1 MALAEMQKVHMAM
14 HRSVSAQVM
23 AKIQELGVCH
33 FLKQVTDDTSTPLQ
47 LTGGALSSVESDLK
61 KVDDLLGE
69 IRFVSRFVEPY
80 VTEKTSALSGI
91 FGDVPEY
98 SLNQLSDL
106 TSEDNFRQLAL
117 ELRQLEKRYSDV
129 HSRIARLQGLATQ
142 LESFVSLP
150 FPLELFND
158 GTETVQA
165 LLVLVKDE
173 AITNIKSAL
182 SSATGDCVEF
192 SLPLNTSKENEKLLA
207 ALYLRE
213 FHENV
218 TATLL
223 DFSVTRV
230 DVPEQTCRSAAE
242 ELKAI
247 VQEITLH
254 QKEAEEILDLI
265 KAHAN
270 EADKRSKL
278 ANDFW
283 SMRRDQLEALMC
295 GEDTAQTVLIQ
306 FWMPKLSV
314 PVMQRNISA
323 WADSCE
329 TFILDPI
336 KGERVPTLLQNA
348 SWAEPIEPL
357 TLMYGVPVYG
367 GVDPTPLMTPFFY
380 LFFGMCFGDA
390 GYGLLLTGILGYFIL
405 SKRMPPTAR
414 KLFTVMAMGAVASVV
429 FGMITNSWFGDSLDA
444 FPFLSFLKPLKSFQ
458 ILNPM
463 EDPIQLLGISLFLG
477 VVQIYA
483 GLLIAMKEAVKKG
496 EYLVAF
502 ADQGGWM
509 ILLGGLIGMLLAN
522 GEMIPGTLFSLF
534 KIISILGALILIF
547 TQGRS
552 KEGIFSKLFS
562 GVMSLYNVTGFLG
575 DILSYSRLLALGL
588 GSATVGMVINLLAN
602 LVADIPKIGIFL
614 AVIVFVVGHV
624 FSIAVNILGAFV
636 HSLRLQY
643 VEFLGK
649 FLDAT
654 GMDFQPLALKPKH
667 VRLVEEKLS

>member
-33 FLKQVTDDTSTPLQ
+33 FLKQVADEASVPVK
-47 LTGGALSSVESDLK
+47 LTGGALTTVENDLK
-61 KVDDLLGE
+61 MVDDLLGE
-69 IRFVSRFVEPY
+69 VRFVSRFVEPY
-80 VTEKTSALSGI
+80 VTEKESALAGI
-91 FGDVPEY
+91 FGEIPEY
-98 SLNQLSDL
+98 SLEQLSKL
-106 TSEDNFRQLAL
+106 TSEEDFRQLAA

-129 HSRIARLQGLATQ
+129 HSRITRLMSVAAQ
-142 LESFVSLP
+142 LESIVSLP
-150 FPLELFND
+150 FPLELFNG

-165 LLVLVKDE
+165 TLVSLKAE
-173 AITNIKSAL
+173 AIPKLKAAL
-182 SSATGDCVEF
+182 SSATGDCVDF
-192 SLPLNTSKENEKLLA
+192 SPTLNTNKENEKLLA
-207 ALYLRE
+207 VLYLRE
-213 FHENV
+213 LSESVSNV
-218 TATLL
+218 LL
-223 DFSVTRV
+223 DFAVARI
-230 DVPEQTCRSAAE
+230 DVPEQMSKSAAE
-242 ELKAI
+242 ELRF
-247 VQEITLH
+247 VGLEIAKQ
-254 QKEAEEILDLI
+254 QKEAEEILEII

-270 EADKRSKL
+270 EANKKSKL
-278 ANDFW
+278 ANDYW
-283 SMRRDQLEALMC
+283 SMHRAQLEALMC
-295 GEDTAQTVLIQ
+295 GEDTSQTVLVQ
-306 FWMPKLSV
+306 FWIPKQSV
-314 PVMQRNISA
+314 PLMRKKLGVL
-323 WADSCE
+323 ADSCE
-329 TFILDPI
+329 ILVLDPV

-348 SWAEPIEPL
+348 AWSEPIEPL

-414 KLFTVMAMGAVASVV
+414 KLFTVMAMGAVASIA

-458 ILNPM
+458 LLDPM
-463 EDPIQLLGISLFLG
+463 KDPIQLLGISLMLG

-483 GLLIAMKEAVKKG
+483 GLIIAMREAVRKG

-502 ADQGGWM
+502 ADQGGWVV
-509 ILLGGLIGMLLAN
+509 LLTGLIGMLLAN
-522 GEMIPGTLFSLF
+522 GEMVSGTLLPLF
-534 KIISILGALILIF
+534 KILSVTGALILIC

-602 LVADIPKIGIFL
+602 LVADIPTVGIFL

-654 GMDFQPLALKPKH
+654 GMEFQPLAQKPKH
-667 VRLVEEKLS
+667 IRLVDEKP